1 MRQFLPAV
9 PTKQH
14 SLPLPLC
21 SLIQVAASIK
31 VSYIR
36 LSLVI
41 GVFGGG
47 HTCCVDALF
56 LFCYFLTHFVILH
69 HLLHSWWHGGVFIL
83 SPITMPAFKFQ
94 KKSEFTSEGRSH
106 VIIVCLHF
114 AWIVSHT
121 HFSGNVIMV
130 IINCIIMQKNERNSI
145 I

>member
-1 MRQFLPAV
+1 MYCTSLAQVGLKKYWPGSPPCWPAAPHSQEPPTLSPLSGCQMRQFLPAV

-47 HTCCVDALF
+47 HTCCFDALF
-56 LFCYFLTHFVILH
+56 CFYFLTHLFFILH
-69 HLLHSWWHGGVFIL
+69 HLLHSWWHGGVFIS
-83 SPITMPAFKFQ
+83 SPNVMHAFYFILNFK
-94 KKSEFTSEGRSH
+94 
-106 VIIVCLHF
+106 
-114 AWIVSHT
+114 
-121 HFSGNVIMV
+121 
-130 IINCIIMQKNERNSI
+130 RNLN
-145 I
+145 